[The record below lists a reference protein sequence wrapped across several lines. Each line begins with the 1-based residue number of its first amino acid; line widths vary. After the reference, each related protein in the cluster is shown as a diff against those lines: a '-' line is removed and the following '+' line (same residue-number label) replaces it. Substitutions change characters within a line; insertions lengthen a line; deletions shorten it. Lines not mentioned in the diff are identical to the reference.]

1 MRLSWLSS
9 LGISVALL
17 VSTSAF
23 AQHSSGGSSG
33 GGGGGSSS
41 SGGSHGGGGGGSASS
56 GGSHGGGG
64 GGSAS
69 SGGSHGS
76 SGGSSSGHSSSHGSP
91 GSSSSSS
98 HSHVS
103 GSNSF
108 RSTERNSHTN
118 NLRSIQEG
126 NHGPATRPAQAEKRG
141 FFSFL
146 RRAFPKPAP
155 KPEPKPVS
163 DLRHKVRICLKGPC
177 AICPT
182 GEAAG
187 RGGCVTQYEARQD
200 LCSLWG
206 LTSTPACGIQSGYVD
221 ECVAERMA
229 MEQEAKRAQAA
240 EQDQLNACNAGQTA
254 ECSDRTTSAQSENGY
269 YRMLQDRY
277 EQCRQRNGGRF
288 PLGNIT
294 FTGHANGQALDRL
307 DFEFE
312 YR

>member
-9 LGISVALL
+9 LGISLALL
-17 VSTSAF
+17 VSISAF
-23 AQHSSGGSSG
+23 AQHSSGGSSA
-33 GGGGGSSS
+33 GGSSS
-41 SGGSHGGGGGGSASS
+41 SGGSHGGGGGSS
-56 GGSHGGGG
+56 
-64 GGSAS
+64 S

-76 SGGSSSGHSSSHGSP
+76 SGGSSSGHSSAHGSP
-91 GSSSSSS
+91 GSSSTSS
-98 HSHVS
+98 HSHAA

-108 RSTERNSHTN
+108 RSMERHSHTN
-118 NLRSIQEG
+118 NLRSIQAG
-126 NHGPATRPAQAEKRG
+126 NHSPAARPAQAEKRG
-141 FFSFL
+141 FFSFF
-146 RRAFPKPAP
+146 RRAFR

-163 DLRHKVRICLKGPC
+163 DLRHRVRICLKGPC
-177 AICPT
+177 ETCPT

-187 RGGCVTQYEARQD
+187 RGGCVTRYQPRRQD

-206 LTSTPACGIQSGYVD
+206 LTSTPACEIQSGYPD

-229 MEQEAKRAQAA
+229 MEQEAKRARAA
-240 EQDQLNACNAGQTA
+240 EQDRLNACSAGQTA
-254 ECSDRTTSAQSENGY
+254 ECSDLTTSAQSENAY

-294 FTGHANGQALDRL
+294 FGGHASGQALDRL
-307 DFEFE
+307 DFGFE

>member
-33 GGGGGSSS
+33 GSGGGSSS
-41 SGGSHGGGGGGSASS
+41 SGGSHGGGGGSS
-56 GGSHGGGG
+56 
-64 GGSAS
+64 S

-76 SGGSSSGHSSSHGSP
+76 SGGSSSGHSSAHGSS

-103 GSNSF
+103 GSNSV

-118 NLRSIQEG
+118 NLRSMQEG
-126 NHGPATRPAQAEKRG
+126 NRSSAARPAQAEKRG
-141 FFSFL
+141 FFSFF
-146 RRAFPKPAP
+146 RRGFRRPEP

-177 AICPT
+177 AICPA

-187 RGGCVTQYEARQD
+187 GGGCVTRYKPRRQD
-200 LCSLWG
+200 LCSLWN
-206 LTSTPACGIQSGYVD
+206 LTSTSACRIQSGYFD
-221 ECVAERMA
+221 ECVAEHIA

-240 EQDQLNACNAGQTA
+240 EQDRFNACTAGQTA
-254 ECSDRTTSAQSENGY
+254 ECSDLTTRAQSENGY

-277 EQCRQRNGGRF
+277 EQCRQRNGGTF
-288 PLGNIT
+288 PFGNIT
-294 FTGHANGQALDRL
+294 FRGHANGQALDRL